1 MKKFLVF
8 SNFKIILLIFILIYT
23 NTVEINGIF
32 RIDSVSNGNS
42 LTDENYSLH
51 FAQKKEKSGTSQL
64 FRLVK
69 SENNLYYIE
78 NKNHRRIALNENGH
92 VAMIYNPN
100 DPSFQNTMEWNIIL
114 LDDNKYII
122 QNNGNK
128 KFVEINN
135 NFLQCI
141 NDLPQPLEEHKSE
154 INDNFKFTLFKMY
167 EEVTF
172 TDEQKEIV
180 EKEPIDVLIKYIDL
194 TDENLNRTG
203 IKQIKKDEDNE
214 ELKYSVRSILEYI
227 PWVRKIFILMP
238 NEKVKYF
245 KPYDEIKEKI
255 VYVKDIDVL
264 GYESANIY
272 AFTFNLF
279 RLEKFG
285 LSNNFIYMDDDFF
298 IGKELKKTNFFYYDE
313 NEKRVVPSLLNSD
326 FNELNKEKTLTNYQN
341 VYKTKD
347 TLAPQCFMA
356 WILSL
361 LSTQKFFIDYYKNMS
376 LIKPTPTHN
385 AISYNIQDLKEIY
398 ELVVNNYE
406 YANETLNSVE
416 RHILTLQTQHFVD
429 LYEMNIK
436 KRKVHTIPTNVIPM
450 NMLKMG
456 YMNIEL
462 FAINTGGDKIYTDEE
477 KRNQKILMQRRFP
490 NPTPYEIVEEQPNP
504 LENNNKTEEI
514 KKEED
519 NPIDNGKI
527 IQNNDEVNKIL
538 DEQKSLIQITQR
550 QSLIIKLS
558 NCLIVIMIILI
569 IILFYLNY
577 NEKYKNKN
585 SYKYAELSDS
595 ESNNNNKKK
604 SEIIDF

>member
-8 SNFKIILLIFILIYT
+8 SNFKIILLILILIYT
-23 NTVEINGIF
+23 NTVEINGIL

-214 ELKYSVRSILEYI
+214 ELKFSVRSILEYI

-477 KRNQKILMQRRFP
+477 KRNQKVLMQRRFP